1 MIWEITDWYD
11 GRDSYLLG
19 PPPVEDQA
27 SCACKL
33 PSASRLLVV
42 PPAEMTFGEVPGQI
56 VPGLSPAAATYT
68 TLDFESDLWSTM
80 ARMDFVHA
88 ACRNEDFCIGMSNT
102 TDMVGKF
109 DTRIGC
115 QDLPPGGSVLPSV
128 ADRSDPVIAKVKDN
142 TGRHKVRNLIIYPR
156 LLDCSTRS

>member
-1 MIWEITDWYD
+1 MVDSSAWLDDAQRPAALTMPDHTGAATLVPPTMHQPLQEGTLYTQTPVLGSASAATSGVPRLLPTIWEITNWYD

-33 PSASRLLVV
+33 PLVSRLLVV

-68 TLDFESDLWSTM
+68 TLDFE
-80 ARMDFVHA
+80 
-88 ACRNEDFCIGMSNT
+88 
-102 TDMVGKF
+102 K
-109 DTRIGC
+109 
-115 QDLPPGGSVLPSV
+115 
-128 ADRSDPVIAKVKDN
+128 
-142 TGRHKVRNLIIYPR
+142 
-156 LLDCSTRS
+156 